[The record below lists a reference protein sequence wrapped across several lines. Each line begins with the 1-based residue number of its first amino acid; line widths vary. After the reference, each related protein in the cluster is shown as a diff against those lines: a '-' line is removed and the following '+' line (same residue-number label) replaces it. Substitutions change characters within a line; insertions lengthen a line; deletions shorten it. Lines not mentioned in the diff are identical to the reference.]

1 MVTEIFGLSL
11 LTLVQTQTGLWDLVV
26 SSKSENSLVTFLRW
40 IYAGVERTIF
50 MGLKFTFPGRFVSPL
65 GFLGMITFVLFI
77 ILGITGALLMLFYEP
92 ELDRAWNSVQNIN
105 NVIPY
110 GFHMRNIHYH
120 ASNAMVMVALLHM
133 YYQYFS
139 GRYKIRNEILW
150 VTGILLG
157 VLTILEAFTGY
168 DIIFSERAELAI
180 SIAASLTNSIPVL
193 GPQIRDAF
201 FGGGFHDFVLR
212 FYAFHVF
219 FLPIFLLGLMVVHFP
234 RFLVFDVPMVMAISG
249 AIMLTGGVFPVDLGT
264 KFDPAS
270 PPGIT
275 VPEWYLTGLYAFLR
289 TMFDKFVTG
298 VAWPGL
304 FIGALLLVPFVDRYK
319 KFSWKD
325 IPLVTAIGITSIAQI
340 MVTTYWGFYIDPD
353 IKKALLERL
362 VIDPI
367 FFYLVMLLLVP
378 LSFGFTYMMIKLA
391 KNAEANKKL
400 QPKKASGKSSI
411 NLSQRWI
418 YIIFIALLAFQ
429 VYLNIMAYYAVVN
442 GMKNFSLFIIG
453 IIMIVFAGMFHI
465 YRHGRTM
472 SKAPPPPPPVRP
484 PTTAKPS
491 PLPSKESTPSTPV
504 TVERPLAP
512 PPVQKAAANQPSSSQ
527 APAPGGKAQTTK
539 SSETR
544 ATPDTS
550 STATS
555 DTTQRTEMPEKK

>member
-1 MVTEIFGLSL
+1 M
-11 LTLVQTQTGLWDLVV
+11 VV
-26 SSKSENSLVTFLRW
+26 SSESENSLVRFLRW
-40 IYAGVERTIF
+40 VYAGVERTIF

-92 ELDRAWNSVQNIN
+92 ELDRAWKSVQTIN

-150 VTGILLG
+150 VTGIILG

-180 SIAASLTNSIPVL
+180 SIAASLTNSIPIL
-193 GPQIRDAF
+193 GPQMRDAF

-249 AIMLTGGVFPVDLGT
+249 AILLTGGVFPVDLGT
-264 KFDPAS
+264 RFDPAT

-304 FIGALLLVPFVDRYK
+304 FIFALLVIPFVDRYK

-325 IPLVTAIGITSIAQI
+325 RPIITAIGITSIAQI

-391 KNAEANKKL
+391 KNAEANAKL
-400 QPKKASGKSSI
+400 KPKKPSGKSSI
-411 NLSQRWI
+411 NLPQRWI

-429 VYLNIMAYYAVVN
+429 VYLNISAYYAVVS
-442 GMKNFSLFIIG
+442 GMKNLSLFIIG
-453 IIMIVFAGMFHI
+453 IILLVFAGMFHI

-472 SKAPPPPPPVRP
+472 AKAPPPPPKPAIP

-491 PLPSKESTPSTPV
+491 PLPPKPVTAPST
-504 TVERPLAP
+504 TERPLSP
-512 PPVQKAAANQPSSSQ
+512 PPVQKATGAQSANQTSQSRPSSR
-527 APAPGGKAQTTK
+527 
-539 SSETR
+539 SS
-544 ATPDTS
+544 S
-550 STATS
+550 STGETKATN
-555 DTTQRTEMPEKK
+555 TQNVSSTIKDGNA